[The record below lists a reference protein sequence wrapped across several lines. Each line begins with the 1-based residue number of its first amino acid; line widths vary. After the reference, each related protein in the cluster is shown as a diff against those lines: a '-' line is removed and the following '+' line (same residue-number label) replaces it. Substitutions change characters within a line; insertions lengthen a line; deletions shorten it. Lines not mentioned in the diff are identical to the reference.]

1 MKKNKITIVGL
12 GYTGLPLLIEFY
24 KKNYLVNGFDRD
36 IEKIKRLKKALDLTK
51 EVKKGDLKYLS
62 EINLVSNI
70 NDIKDNDIFILAVPT
85 PINKNNKPDL
95 RCLIDAS
102 KSVAKI
108 LKKKNIVVYES
119 TVYPGC
125 TEEICVPILEKYSG
139 LKYNKDFFCGYSPE
153 RINPGDKKRG
163 ITNVVKVTSGS
174 DISSSKKIDKLYKSI
189 VTAGTHMAPNIK
201 TAEAAKVIENI
212 QRDLNIA
219 FVNELAMLFGKLK
232 INTADVL
239 KAAETKW
246 NFHSYKPGLVGGHC
260 ISVDPYY
267 LTYKA
272 KKVNYNPR
280 IILSGRKINNSVSKY
295 ITESINKKLIK
306 KKNNILVL
314 GFAFKENC
322 PDFRN
327 TKVVDLVNY
336 LKNNMIDIYDPVI
349 NLPEVKKYHNFKF
362 LEEIDKFKKY
372 DVIIIAVAHDNFK
385 DYLKKNIN
393 KNLNKNGFIYDIK
406 SVIKNNKRSISL

>member
-1 MKKNKITIVGL
+1 MRQSRITIVGL

-24 KKNYLVNGFDRD
+24 KKKYLASGFDKD
-36 IEKIKRLKKALDLTK
+36 FEKIKRLKLGIDYTK
-51 EVKKGDLKYLS
+51 EVNKKDLSILKK
-62 EINLVSNI
+62 INFVDNI
-70 NDIKDNDIFILAVPT
+70 NDIISTDIFIIAVPT
-85 PINKNNKPDL
+85 PVLKNNKPDL
-95 RCLIDAS
+95 KYLRDATKTVS
-102 KSVAKI
+102 KV
-108 LKKKNIVVYES
+108 LKPHNIVIYES

-125 TEEICVPILEKYSG
+125 TEEICVPILEKYSK

-174 DISSSKKIDKLYKSI
+174 NIPSSKKIDNLYKSI
-189 VTAGTHMAPNIK
+189 VKVGTHMAPNIK
-201 TAEAAKVIENI
+201 TAEAAKIIENI
-212 QRDLNIA
+212 QRDINIA
-219 FVNELAMLFGKLK
+219 FINELAMLFGKLK
-232 INTADVL
+232 INTSDVL
-239 KAAETKW
+239 KAANTKW

-272 KKVNYNPR
+272 KQVNFNPR

-295 ITESINKKLIK
+295 ISESIKKKIKK

-336 LKNNMIDIYDPVI
+336 LKNNIIDIYDPII
-349 NLPEVKKYHNFKF
+349 NISEVKKYHKFKF
-362 LEEIDKFKKY
+362 LKKIDKNKKY
-372 DVIIIAVAHDNFK
+372 DAIIIAVSHDSFK
-385 DYLKKNIN
+385 NYLITKIN

-406 SVIKNNKRSISL
+406 SLIKKNKRSISL

>member
-1 MKKNKITIVGL
+1 MNKNKITIVGL

-24 KKNYLVNGFDRD
+24 KKNYIVSGFDKD
-36 IEKIKRLKKALDLTK
+36 VEKIKRLKTGIDYTK
-51 EVKKGDLKYLS
+51 EVQAKDLRILKK
-62 EINLVSNI
+62 INLVDN
-70 NDIKDNDIFILAVPT
+70 IKDIVSTDIFIIAVPT
-85 PINKNNKPDL
+85 PILKDNTPDL
-95 RCLIDAS
+95 KYLEDATKIVS
-102 KSVAKI
+102 KV
-108 LKKKNIVVYES
+108 LKPNNIVVYES

-125 TEEICVPILEKYSG
+125 TEEVCVPILERYSG
-139 LKYNKDFFCGYSPE
+139 LKYNKNFFCGYSPE

-163 ITNVVKVTSGS
+163 ITKVVKVTSGS
-174 DISSSKKIDKLYKSI
+174 DISTSKKIDKLYKSI
-189 VTAGTHMAPNIK
+189 VGAGTHMAPNIK

-212 QRDLNIA
+212 QRDINIA

-232 INTADVL
+232 INTVDVL

-280 IILSGRKINNSVSKY
+280 IILSGRKINNNVARY
-295 ITESINKKLIK
+295 IAKNIK
-306 KKNNILVL
+306 KKLFKKKNDILIL

-327 TKVVDLVNY
+327 SRIVDLTKE
-336 LKNNMIDIYDPVI
+336 LKNNKVYIYDPVI
-349 NLPEVKKYHNFKF
+349 NLNEAKTKYRLNFLKNITNKKFDAIILAVTHDAFKT
-362 LEEIDKFKKY
+362 
-372 DVIIIAVAHDNFK
+372 
-385 DYLKKNIN
+385 YLKKKVF
-393 KNLNKNGFIYDIK
+393 KNLKDDGFIYDVK
-406 SVIKNNKRSISL
+406 SYLKPNERIISL

>member
-1 MKKNKITIVGL
+1 MRQNRITIVGL

-24 KKNYLVNGFDRD
+24 KKKYLVSGFDKD
-36 IEKIKRLKKALDLTK
+36 FEKIKRLKLGIDYTK
-51 EVKKGDLKYLS
+51 EVNKKDLSILKK
-62 EINLVSNI
+62 INFVDNI
-70 NDIKDNDIFILAVPT
+70 NDIISTDIFIIAVPT
-85 PINKNNKPDL
+85 PVLKNNKPDL
-95 RCLIDAS
+95 KYLIDATKTVS
-102 KSVAKI
+102 KV
-108 LKKKNIVVYES
+108 LKPHNIVIYES

-125 TEEICVPILEKYSG
+125 TEEICVPILEKYSK

-174 DISSSKKIDKLYKSI
+174 NILSSKKIDNLYKSI
-189 VTAGTHMAPNIK
+189 VKAGTHLAPNIK

-212 QRDLNIA
+212 QRDINIA
-219 FVNELAMLFGKLK
+219 FINELAMLFGKLK
-232 INTADVL
+232 INTSDVL
-239 KAAETKW
+239 KAANTKW
-246 NFHSYKPGLVGGHC
+246 NFHNYKPGLVGGHC

-272 KKVNYNPR
+272 KQVNFNPR

-295 ITESINKKLIK
+295 ISESIK
-306 KKNNILVL
+306 KKLTKKNNNILVL

-336 LKNNMIDIYDPVI
+336 LKNNTIDIYDPII
-349 NLPEVKKYHNFKF
+349 NISEVKKYHKFKF
-362 LEEIDKFKKY
+362 LKKIDKNKKY
-372 DVIIIAVAHDNFK
+372 DAIIVAVSHDSFK
-385 DYLKKNIN
+385 NYLITRIN

-406 SVIKNNKRSISL
+406 SLIKKNKRSISL